1 MTRLSSHIRI
11 SGNSNV
17 FNKQKNWNTEDA
29 NTSRKNHKRET
40 FKDPTVW
47 FTMVVSSEMDPKEI
61 IERITHE
68 WSRNGG
74 TWIMIKELQD
84 LDSETVVSIFKIS
97 TATRKDIIL
106 AELKRILNNAQA
118 IADSQGLEVHEQYDF
133 SMELDVP
140 LGEFLPP
147 LNLRLQNAKL

>member
-1 MTRLSSHIRI
+1 
-11 SGNSNV
+11 
-17 FNKQKNWNTEDA
+17 
-29 NTSRKNHKRET
+29 
-40 FKDPTVW
+40 
-47 FTMVVSSEMDPKEI
+47 MVVSLEMDPKEI

-74 TWIMIKELQD
+74 TRIMIKELQD
-84 LDSETVVSIFKIS
+84 LDSKTVVSIFKIS

-118 IADSQGLEVHEQYDF
+118 IADLQGLEVHEQYDF

-140 LGEFLPP
+140 LGESLPP
-147 LNLRLQNAKL
+147 LNLRLKNTKL